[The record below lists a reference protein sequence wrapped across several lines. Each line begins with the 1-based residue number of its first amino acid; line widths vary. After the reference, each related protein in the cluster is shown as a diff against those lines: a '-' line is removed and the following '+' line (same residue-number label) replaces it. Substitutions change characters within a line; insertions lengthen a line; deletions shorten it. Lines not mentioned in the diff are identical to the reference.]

1 MLCSRYFS
9 ICSLLSFLMKHDD
22 NFYVRKFTKNF
33 VIFMPDAC
41 NDTYFFYFFVKYH
54 YLSLRMFLRVVQMRC
69 FG

>member
-1 MLCSRYFS
+1 
-9 ICSLLSFLMKHDD
+9 MKHDD